1 MEIYISLAPDGYYL
15 FLSFVHHTADGVGE
29 KDQQDLH
36 LNDTSQY
43 THTSSSQAMED
54 ELYIHFKLS
63 DRSVQTILAVMLKPY
78 PDSYLTKLVFNNGFK
93 STKDDQG
100 FFLIDEEP
108 QIFASILTFYRHGHL
123 ILPEIFVAIRD
134 SIINK
139 YLLPVEICSHVRHP
153 RSTTTTTYITYVR
166 LRGANRRITFPPST
180 EPQLRL
186 CTLVDPLWNDLPE
199 SKNSGFSL
207 SVLDDQ
213 GCQYVMKSCL
223 TVMNWLVANG
233 YEIERW
239 NEIEQDADLK
249 KVHTTTTS

>member
-1 MEIYISLAPDGYYL
+1 
-15 FLSFVHHTADGVGE
+15 
-29 KDQQDLH
+29 
-36 LNDTSQY
+36 
-43 THTSSSQAMED
+43 MED
-54 ELYIHFKLS
+54 ELYIQFKLS

-78 PDSYLTKLVFNNGFK
+78 PDSYLTKLVFTNFFK
-93 STKDDQG
+93 STQDDQG

-139 YLLPVEICSHVRHP
+139 YLLPVEICSHVHHPP
-153 RSTTTTTYITYVR
+153 RSTTATTYITYVR
-166 LRGANRRITFPPST
+166 LRGANRAFNFPPSA
-180 EPQLRL
+180 EPKVRL
-186 CTLVDPLWNDLPE
+186 CTLVDPLWHDLPE

-207 SVLDDQ
+207 SLINDH
-213 GCQYVMKSCL
+213 GSQYVIKSCL

-239 NEIEQDADLK
+239 NEIEQEADLK
-249 KVHTTTTS
+249 KVHTRTTS